1 METVFVPLPHDL
13 AARVEGDV
21 AAHRSRPQMAAPF
34 DTMLDDDVTDPWRLD
49 ESEYEKRRLAL
60 TLACLGRPHY
70 QHVLEIGC
78 ATGQLAAQLRGRAD
92 NVIGMDVSEKALG
105 VARGRTDAVEWLLG
119 AAPADIPDLEFDL
132 IVLSEVAYF
141 LDGPELLATLRTVR
155 RRLRTHGE
163 ILIATW
169 SAPTE
174 NIPLDGPT
182 AQDQAAALF
191 DLPLRARYHDA
202 DLTIQVWGEPLSVYR
217 ECADTV

>member
-1 METVFVPLPHDL
+1 
-13 AARVEGDV
+13 
-21 AAHRSRPQMAAPF
+21 
-34 DTMLDDDVTDPWRLD
+34 
-49 ESEYEKRRLAL
+49 
-60 TLACLGRPHY
+60 
-70 QHVLEIGC
+70 
-78 ATGQLAAQLRGRAD
+78 
-92 NVIGMDVSEKALG
+92 MDASEKALD
-105 VARGRTDAVEWLLG
+105 VARGRTDAVDWLLG
-119 AAPADIPDLEFDL
+119 AAPTDIPEAQFDL
-132 IVLSEVAYF
+132 VVLSEVAYF

-155 RRLRTHGE
+155 RRLRPHGE

-182 AQDQAAALF
+182 AQAQAATLF